1 MQILKM
7 NVSLVEKISTRVD
20 VSISQKVEQT
30 EQLDNRPIGGQS
42 KQAREGE
49 RERGGE
55 REGERGERET
65 DRQRQRERRKI
76 EVEEEWKDEEI

>member
-49 RERGGE
+49 REGEREREREGGE
-55 REGERGERET
+55 REGERGRET
-65 DRQRQRERRKI
+65 GRAKRA
-76 EVEEEWKDEEI
+76 

>member
-30 EQLDNRPIGGQS
+30 EQLDNRPIGGQT

-49 RERGGE
+49 REGERERE
-55 REGERGERET
+55 REGEREREREGERQAET
-65 DRQRQRERRKI
+65 ERA
-76 EVEEEWKDEEI
+76 